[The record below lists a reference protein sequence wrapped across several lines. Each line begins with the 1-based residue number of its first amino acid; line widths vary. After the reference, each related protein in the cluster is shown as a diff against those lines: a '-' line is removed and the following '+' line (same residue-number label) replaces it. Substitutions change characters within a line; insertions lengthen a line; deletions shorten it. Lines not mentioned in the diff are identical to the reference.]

1 MLINIVP
8 VNYLPCYQSK
18 EHVLV
23 VCMAGL
29 PSEIQAWSLAHRKA
43 ATEREVE
50 NFWTRAVLWSCPAA
64 SGLRWCWAC
73 CSYLAASFFFL
84 NSKYFF
90 LLSMWLS
97 LPEVEHFDYEV
108 WQRENVYHMYFT
120 TKIMVPLF
128 ELIQPHSPQDSS
140 LRESGLPS
148 KSCLAPLPVTSF
160 SSMAFI
166 QSKTANRLFFFLIY
180 CMAI

>member
-1 MLINIVP
+1 MHGRSAIRDSSLVLGSSQSCYRKRGGKLLDSGSAL
-8 VNYLPCYQSK
+8 VLPCCIRFAL
-18 EHVLV
+18 VL
-23 VCMAGL
+23 GL
-29 PSEIQAWSLAHRKA
+29 LLLLGSL
-43 ATEREVE
+43 
-50 NFWTRAVLWSCPAA
+50 
-64 SGLRWCWAC
+64 
-73 CSYLAASFFFL
+73 FFFL